1 MAPPT
6 PPERGVRS
14 GHYPRW
20 AVSMADLTLLLLGFA
35 IMVHLA
41 PARQSGALHAAPV
54 ASIAASSALF
64 DEAAEP
70 LFEQGEAR
78 LTPHA
83 RARLNEVGE
92 ASARTGEQ
100 LIVESIGAGQGAARF
115 DRWELSA
122 ARAAAV
128 ARALGAAGVAQ
139 DHIDLVIPPLP
150 RSEALQPQ
158 RIMIRKL

>member
-1 MAPPT
+1 M
-6 PPERGVRS
+6 RS

-41 PARQSGALHAAPV
+41 PARQPGALRAAPA
-54 ASIAASSALF
+54 ASIAAPTALF

-70 LFEQGEAR
+70 LFELGEAR
-78 LTPHA
+78 LTPRA

-92 ASARTGEQ
+92 VSARTGEQ
-100 LIVESIGAGQGAARF
+100 LQVQSIGTGRGAARF

-128 ARALGAAGVAQ
+128 ARALGVAGVAQ

-150 RSEALQPQ
+150 RGEAIQPQ